1 MVQYAIVLGVIM
13 KKNINK
19 LVRYYCTKID
29 YYTDTHFKG
38 LPVSDS
44 TREKIIKSLKIIIEK
59 DREYLL
65 TDSLL
70 DFCTFYGDYDLE
82 IHLHYLSG
90 DYNDVVY
97 CLMFYF
103 LETLEEFLHRIKDNY
118 LSFANMLDKDLQ
130 LIMEELARRL
140 LPIEGIK
147 NRGSY
152 GNKDLLNIVCYIL
165 ANYVVN
171 HKQGDVCEQCDIFLD
186 DPEKTLDSL
195 YLNDIYKD
203 YKRTNYKED
212 VTNLINYISYKIENS
227 EQKEIK

>member
-1 MVQYAIVLGVIM
+1 M
-13 KKNINK
+13 KKNVNK
-19 LVRYYCTKID
+19 LIRYYCSKLD
-29 YYTDTHFKG
+29 YYTDTHFKD
-38 LPVSDS
+38 LPIRD
-44 TREKIIKSLKIIIEK
+44 TIREKVIKSLRVIIEK

-65 TDSLL
+65 TDSFL
-70 DFCTFYGDYDLE
+70 DFCTFYGDYDLD
-82 IHLHYLSG
+82 IHLHYLSS
-90 DYNDVVY
+90 DYNDVIY
-97 CLMFYF
+97 CLMYYF
-103 LETLEEFLHRIKDNY
+103 LETLEEFLHRMKDNY

-140 LPIEGIK
+140 LPIERIK
-147 NRGSY
+147 DRGSY
-152 GNKDLLNIVCYIL
+152 GKKDLINIVCFIL

-203 YKRTNYKED
+203 DIRTNYKED

>member
-1 MVQYAIVLGVIM
+1 M
-13 KKNINK
+13 KKNVNK
-19 LVRYYCTKID
+19 LIRYYCTKID
-29 YYTDTHFKG
+29 YYNDTHFKG
-38 LPVSDS
+38 IPVSDS

-97 CLMFYF
+97 CLMYYF

>member
-1 MVQYAIVLGVIM
+1 M
-13 KKNINK
+13 KKNVNK
-19 LVRYYCTKID
+19 LIRYYCSKID
-29 YYTDTHFKG
+29 CYNDTHFKG
-38 LPVSDS
+38 IPVSDS

-97 CLMFYF
+97 CLMYYF

-171 HKQGDVCEQCDIFLD
+171 HKQGDVCEQCNIFLD

-203 YKRTNYKED
+203 YRRTNYKED

>member
-1 MVQYAIVLGVIM
+1 MY
-13 KKNINK
+13 
-19 LVRYYCTKID
+19 
-29 YYTDTHFKG
+29 
-38 LPVSDS
+38 
-44 TREKIIKSLKIIIEK
+44 
-59 DREYLL
+59 
-65 TDSLL
+65 
-70 DFCTFYGDYDLE
+70 
-82 IHLHYLSG
+82 
-90 DYNDVVY
+90 
-97 CLMFYF
+97 YF
-103 LETLEEFLHRIKDNY
+103 LETLEEFLHRMKDNY

-140 LPIEGIK
+140 LPIERIED
-147 NRGSY
+147 RGSY
-152 GNKDLLNIVCYIL
+152 GKKDLINIVCFIL

-203 YKRTNYKED
+203 DIRTNYKED

>member
-1 MVQYAIVLGVIM
+1 M
-13 KKNINK
+13 KKNVNK
-19 LVRYYCTKID
+19 LIRYYCSKID
-29 YYTDTHFKG
+29 YYNDTHFKG
-38 LPVSDS
+38 IPVSDS

-97 CLMFYF
+97 CLMYYF

>member
-1 MVQYAIVLGVIM
+1 M

-29 YYTDTHFKG
+29 YYNDTHFKG
-38 LPVSDS
+38 IPVSDS

-97 CLMFYF
+97 CLMYYF

>member
-1 MVQYAIVLGVIM
+1 M
-13 KKNINK
+13 KKNVNK
-19 LVRYYCTKID
+19 LIRYYCSKLD
-29 YYTDTHFKG
+29 YYTDTHFKD
-38 LPVSDS
+38 LPIRD
-44 TREKIIKSLKIIIEK
+44 TIREKVIKSLRVIIEK

-65 TDSLL
+65 TDSFL
-70 DFCTFYGDYDLE
+70 DFCTFYGDYDLD
-82 IHLHYLSG
+82 IHLHYLSS
-90 DYNDVVY
+90 DYNDVIY
-97 CLMFYF
+97 CLMYYF
-103 LETLEEFLHRIKDNY
+103 LETLEEFLHRMKDNY

-140 LPIEGIK
+140 LPIERIED
-147 NRGSY
+147 RGSY
-152 GNKDLLNIVCYIL
+152 GKKDLINIVCFIL

-203 YKRTNYKED
+203 DIRTNYKED

>member
-29 YYTDTHFKG
+29 CYNDTHFKG
-38 LPVSDS
+38 IPVSDS

-90 DYNDVVY
+90 DYTPCEVIGSVVPEVAI
-97 CLMFYF
+97 LIHRAVAAEGMLFHRSLPA
-103 LETLEEFLHRIKDNY
+103 LE
-118 LSFANMLDKDLQ
+118 
-130 LIMEELARRL
+130 
-140 LPIEGIK
+140 P
-147 NRGSY
+147 
-152 GNKDLLNIVCYIL
+152 
-165 ANYVVN
+165 
-171 HKQGDVCEQCDIFLD
+171 
-186 DPEKTLDSL
+186 
-195 YLNDIYKD
+195 
-203 YKRTNYKED
+203 
-212 VTNLINYISYKIENS
+212 
-227 EQKEIK
+227 